1 MKSPW
6 AEMDDD
12 LRLYFQALAEEPVPE
27 EGVERGRV
35 AYRGLVHALRPASAP
50 AQSRGWVWRWA
61 LAAAFSLLLLWA
73 SGTVV
78 ARAASQA
85 LPGSP
90 LYPLKRWHETW
101 QLLRARSPQARIALH
116 QEFARRRVHEMR
128 DLLTRGRAQDLTPL
142 LDDLLTHVDALATL
156 AQAQPAAGPPGS
168 DLTAEIQ
175 ALLPATDPAYRT
187 ALLRALNALS
197 QGQRFTG
204 VLQQRQGTTWQVDGV
219 EVLVAPDTL
228 IQGLPQPG
236 DVVEVV
242 GDPLGPDR
250 WQARWVRVAARAA
263 ADSVGDITVVGE
275 IEPDD
280 AGWRIGG
287 HVFTVTDPDL
297 ARRIVPDTLVEV
309 HLRWDPQREM
319 WVAEAIQP
327 KVTYTGRT
335 QEFQGRVEA
344 VEPGRVRIAGQW
356 WDVSSEAKVEGALQV
371 GVWAKVEAWQ
381 DAQGNWHVV
390 EVETTHGGHE
400 TPDAGGEHDE
410 HDEKREE
417 HDEHDEHDERE
428 EEGHTPAAP
437 ARGPRAHVP
446 QEHAA

>member
-1 MKSPW
+1 MKTPW

-12 LRLYFQALAEEPVPE
+12 LRPYFQALAEAPVPE
-27 EGVERGRV
+27 EGVERGRA
-35 AYRGLVHALRPASAP
+35 AYRGLMHALHPPSSPVRP
-50 AQSRGWVWRWA
+50 RRWVWRWA
-61 LAAAFSLLLLWA
+61 LAAVFSLLLLWA

-78 ARAASQA
+78 AQAASQA

-101 QLLRARSPQARIALH
+101 QLLRARSPQARVALH

-128 DLLTRGRAQDLTPL
+128 DLLTQGRAQDLTPL

-156 AQAQPAAGPPGS
+156 AQAQPVAGLPGS

-175 ALLPATDPAYRT
+175 ALLPTTDPAYRA

-219 EVLVAPDTL
+219 AVLVTSDTL

-242 GDPLGPDR
+242 GEPLSPGR
-250 WQARWVRVAARAA
+250 WQARWVRVAARASTTSA
-263 ADSVGDITVVGE
+263 AEITVVGD

-309 HLRWDPQREM
+309 RLRWDPQREM

-327 KVTYTGRT
+327 KVAYTGRV
-335 QEFQGRVEA
+335 QEFEGRIEA
-344 VEPGRVRIAGQW
+344 LEPGRVRIAGQW
-356 WDVSSEAKVEGALQV
+356 WDVPPEAKVEGPLRV
-371 GVWAKVEAWQ
+371 GAWAEVEAWQ
-381 DAQGNWHVV
+381 DAQGYWHVV
-390 EVETTHGGHE
+390 EVELEEPDENPDDHE
-400 TPDAGGEHDE
+400 DDR
-410 HDEKREE
+410 DSRI
-417 HDEHDEHDERE
+417 
-428 EEGHTPAAP
+428 
-437 ARGPRAHVP
+437 PRAPRVGRP
-446 QEHAA
+446 TLRLQEGNA